1 MPRGVA
7 YSGLF
12 KSSPS
17 AKALLAKLFPAMA
30 TRRSS
35 MPRLEATRSRRPSS
49 LLPPPARNRAEGA
62 PPLSSDTWA
71 AMASARR
78 PMGSWITA
86 WTSSKEAVFSRPRM
100 SVYRAASPGRRFRLI
115 SSAVWKSTR

>member
-1 MPRGVA
+1 MAIPRGVA

-12 KSSPS
+12 RSISS

-35 MPRLEATRSRRPSS
+35 IPKLAATFSRSPSS
-49 LLPPPARNRAEGA
+49 LLPPPARNSAEGA
-62 PPLSSDTWA
+62 PPLSSVTWT

-78 PMGSWITA
+78 PMGS
-86 WTSSKEAVFSRPRM
+86 
-100 SVYRAASPGRRFRLI
+100 
-115 SSAVWKSTR
+115 